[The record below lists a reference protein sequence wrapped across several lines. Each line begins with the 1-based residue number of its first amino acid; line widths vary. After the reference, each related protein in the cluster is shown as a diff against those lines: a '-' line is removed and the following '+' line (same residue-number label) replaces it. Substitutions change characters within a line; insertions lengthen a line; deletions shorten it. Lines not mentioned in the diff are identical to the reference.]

1 MRRLALITLAA
12 GVFAWGSA
20 PPAAGA
26 TLVDPILK
34 GPKTLDSPISLYQ
47 GRAYQASANSIRL
60 CIRDRESN
68 HDYRAVSRGGTYRG
82 AYQMSAALGVGAGW
96 MIQKELR
103 QTGTP
108 KKEAARIGKALR
120 NHPVNQW
127 HPYYQQMAFWLVW
140 DEGNGKHHWRHT
152 GPGTGCY

>member
-1 MRRLALITLAA
+1 MVRALTVTLAA
-12 GVFAWGSA
+12 GLLAWGSA
-20 PPAAGA
+20 TPAAGA
-26 TLVDPILK
+26 TPVEPILK
-34 GPKTLDSPISLYQ
+34 GPKTNNSPISLYQ
-47 GRAYQASANSIRL
+47 GRAYQAKANSTRL

-108 KKEAARIGKALR
+108 KNEAARIGKALR

-127 HPYYQQMAFWLVW
+127 HPYYQQMGFWLVW
-140 DEGNGKHHWRHT
+140 DQGEGRHHWRHT
-152 GPGTGCY
+152 QPGTGCY

>member
-1 MRRLALITLAA
+1 MKALATITRTAA
-12 GVFAWGSA
+12 LVWGSA
-20 PPAAGA
+20 SAAVGDKHPP
-26 TLVDPILK
+26 PILK
-34 GPKTLDSPISLYQ
+34 GPKPNDSPISLYQ
-47 GRAYQASANSIRL
+47 GRAYQAKANNIRL

-108 KKEAARIGKALR
+108 KNEAARIGKALR

-127 HPYYQQMAFWLVW
+127 HPYYQQMGFWLVW
-140 DEGNGKHHWRHT
+140 DQGSGKHHWRHT
-152 GPGTGCY
+152 QPGTGCY